1 MLDHCAFACACRRKE
16 YYVRSVWCLGGI
28 HPLRDQSM
36 LLVRSNVLPAERPAK
51 ITTYSSMNSLSIAES
66 NKDFGMMGEV
76 ISWQSRS
83 QNSKACSQTA
93 RVEAEI
99 KRKDGTCAARISKA
113 LRVPPESAFHW
124 PAEWWETFSV
134 FTLAGTSRERFTL
147 TTFTFRLFFTPV

>member
-1 MLDHCAFACACRRKE
+1 
-16 YYVRSVWCLGGI
+16 
-28 HPLRDQSM
+28 M
-36 LLVRSNVLPAERPAK
+36 LLLVLVDGKNTMSGVFGAWVAFIRSAIRVCFSFAVTFCLQSGPQKSP
-51 ITTYSSMNSLSIAES
+51 ITAPWNSLSIAQS

-147 TTFTFRLFFTPV
+147 TTFTVRLFFTPV

>member
-1 MLDHCAFACACRRKE
+1 
-16 YYVRSVWCLGGI
+16 
-28 HPLRDQSM
+28 M
-36 LLVRSNVLPAERPAK
+36 LLLVLVDGKNTMSGVFGAWLAFIRSAIRVCFSFAVSVLSAERPAK
-51 ITTYSSMNSLSIAES
+51 ITTYSSVNSLSIAES

-76 ISWQSRS
+76 GSLEVKA
-83 QNSKACSQTA
+83 QNSKACSRTA

>member
-1 MLDHCAFACACRRKE
+1 M
-16 YYVRSVWCLGGI
+16 GGI

-36 LLVRSNVLPAERPAK
+36 LLIRSNVLPAERPAK
-51 ITTYSSMNSLSIAES
+51 ITKYSSMNPLSIAES

-76 ISWQSRS
+76 GSLEVIT
-83 QNSKACSQTA
+83 QNSKAYSQTA

-99 KRKDGTCAARISKA
+99 KRKDGTCAARITKA
-113 LRVPPESAFHW
+113 LRLPPEAAFHW

-134 FTLAGTSRERFTL
+134 FTLAGTSRDRFTL